1 MSPTSSR
8 KIVPPSASTN
18 LPVCLRSAP
27 VNEPRSWPKSSDSMR
42 LSGIAAQFTCTN
54 GPAFTSEP
62 SWIARATSS
71 LPVPLGPTM
80 RTVAGVG
87 AAFATSASSRR
98 IASLFPTRRVM
109 PRRDFS
115 SRFSRARRVESRTRR
130 SAFRTCSD
138 ESGFSRKSSAPACTA
153 SIAVFTSPW
162 PEMTITGVA
171 IPRARSFASV
181 SSPSWP
187 GILMS
192 RSTASWSGASETA
205 FAPEATAVTSYPS
218 SESSVRSD
226 SRMSGSSSQ
235 TRMRRAI
242 PAILAARC
250 KGSARVGESG
260 GGFGHPARE
269 VLLGSGERAILR
281 RRKWRRE
288 GARAAGEARLRPA
301 FGRAILSREASRPRA
316 MRREASRTVRARS

>member
-18 LPVCLRSAP
+18 FPVCLRSAP
-27 VNEPRSWPKSSDSMR
+27 VNEPRSWPKSSDSMS
-42 LSGIAAQFTCTN
+42 LSGMAAQLTCTN

-87 AAFATSASSRR
+87 AAFATSARSLR
-98 IASLFPTRRVM
+98 IASLVPTIRVM

-162 PEMTITGVA
+162 PEMMIDG
-171 IPRARSFASV
+171 
-181 SSPSWP
+181 
-187 GILMS
+187 
-192 RSTASWSGASETA
+192 
-205 FAPEATAVTSYPS
+205 
-218 SESSVRSD
+218 
-226 SRMSGSSSQ
+226 
-235 TRMRRAI
+235 RRD
-242 PAILAARC
+242 
-250 KGSARVGESG
+250 
-260 GGFGHPARE
+260 PARAE
-269 VLLGSGERAILR
+269 LRERLEAVLAGHLDVEEHGVVVGRLGDG
-281 RRKWRRE
+281 
-288 GARAAGEARLRPA
+288 
-301 FGRAILSREASRPRA
+301 
-316 MRREASRTVRARS
+316 VRARGDGRDLVSLLREERPEGLADVGFVVADEDAARHPCDPSSPTRGRAAPRRAPSAVSLDAPCESFGDTKRKRFFE

>member
-1 MSPTSSR
+1 
-8 KIVPPSASTN
+8 
-18 LPVCLRSAP
+18 
-27 VNEPRSWPKSSDSMR
+27 
-42 LSGIAAQFTCTN
+42 
-54 GPAFTSEP
+54 
-62 SWIARATSS
+62 
-71 LPVPLGPTM
+71 M

-87 AAFATSASSRR
+87 AAFATSERSRR

-115 SRFSRARRVESRTRR
+115 SRFSRTRRVESRTRR

-138 ESGFSRKSSAPACTA
+138 DSGFSRKSSAPAWTA

-162 PEMTITGVA
+162 PEMTMTGVA
-171 IPRARSFASV
+171 IPRARIFASV
-181 SSPSWP
+181 SRPSWP

-205 FAPEATAVTSYPS
+205 FTPEETAVTSYPS

-242 PAILAARC
+242 
-250 KGSARVGESG
+250 
-260 GGFGHPARE
+260 
-269 VLLGSGERAILR
+269 R
-281 RRKWRRE
+281 R
-288 GARAAGEARLRPA
+288 
-301 FGRAILSREASRPRA
+301 S
-316 MRREASRTVRARS
+316 